1 MSWIYQLNVTLHL
14 LAAMFWLG
22 GMFFFALIGA
32 PVLRSLPQPGLRAE
46 LFRRMGER
54 FRTSGWIAIGVLLA
68 TGTLN
73 LWFRGMLSWS
83 VLGRAGFWT
92 TSFGRS
98 LGWKLAAVAAMLV
111 VSLLHD
117 FVTGPAASRLPRG
130 SPAADAARRRA
141 AWLARLNA
149 GLGIVVVIAAVR
161 LARGG

>member
-1 MSWIYQLNVTLHL
+1 MSWAYYLNVTVHL

-22 GMFFFALIGA
+22 GMFFFAVVGA
-32 PVLRSLPQPGLRAE
+32 PALRHLPEPGLRVE
-46 LFRRMGER
+46 LFRTLGER
-54 FRTSGWIAIGVLLA
+54 FRVAGWIAIGVLLL

-73 LWFRGMLSWS
+73 LWFRGILSWN
-83 VLGRAGFWT
+83 VLGRAEFWA

-117 FVTGPAASRLPRG
+117 FVTGPAASRTTPG
-130 SPAADAARRRA
+130 TPAAKTARRRA
-141 AWLARLNA
+141 ARLARLNA
-149 GLGIVVVIAAVR
+149 LLGIVVVVAAVR

>member
-1 MSWIYQLNVTLHL
+1 MSPAYQVNITVHL

-22 GMFFFALIGA
+22 GMFFFALVGA
-32 PVLRSLPQPGLRAE
+32 PALRGLSEPRLRAE
-46 LFRRMGER
+46 LFRRLGER
-54 FRTSGWIAIGVLLA
+54 FRMAGWIAIGVLLV

-73 LWFRGMLSWS
+73 LWFRGMLTWS

-92 TSFGRS
+92 TPFGRS
-98 LGWKLAAVAAMLV
+98 LGWKLTAVTAMLV

-117 FVTGPAASRLPRG
+117 FVTGPAASRLAPG
-130 SPAADAARRRA
+130 SPEANAARRRA

-149 GLGIVVVIAAVR
+149 ALGIVVVIAAVR